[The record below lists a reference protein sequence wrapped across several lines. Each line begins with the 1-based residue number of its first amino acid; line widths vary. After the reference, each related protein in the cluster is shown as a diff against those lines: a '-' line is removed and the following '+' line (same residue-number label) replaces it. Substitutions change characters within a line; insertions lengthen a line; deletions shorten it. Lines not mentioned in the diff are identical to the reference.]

1 MKSIKSWINKKLVF
15 EFISI
20 SFAVFLGLLMN
31 QWKENY
37 NHSKL
42 AYRTLSNIKI
52 EVEQNKEVVKEMV
65 ADHKICQVKV
75 DSLMG
80 VFETKDDSVKYSI
93 SLDFNLVFSTAWETA
108 KLTQAIAYMD
118 LEVVTDI
125 AAIYEYQEYYE
136 LIVKNFAQENMFSS
150 QKSLSKQYLEEIS
163 FFLKKIIP
171 VEENLY
177 EYYCELEKE
186 VFKDK

>member
-1 MKSIKSWINKKLVF
+1 MKSINSWVNKKLVF

-31 QWKENY
+31 QWKENI
-37 NHSKL
+37 NHNKL
-42 AYRTLSNIKI
+42 ANRSLSNIKI
-52 EVEQNKEVVKEMV
+52 EVEKNKEVVKGMV
-65 ADHKICQVKV
+65 ADHKTCQIKV
-75 DSLMG
+75 DSLME
-80 VFETKDDSVKYSI
+80 VFKEVDDSIRNSL

-125 AAIYEYQEYYE
+125 AAIYEYQEYYS

-150 QKSLSKQYLEEIS
+150 QKSLSKQSLEEIS
-163 FFLKKIIP
+163 FFLKKIIL

-186 VFKDK
+186 AFKDE

>member
-1 MKSIKSWINKKLVF
+1 MKSINYWINKKLVF

-20 SFAVFLGLLMN
+20 SFAVFLGLLLN

-37 NHSKL
+37 NHNKL
-42 AYRTLSNIKI
+42 ADRSLSNIKI
-52 EVEQNKEVVKEMV
+52 EIKENKEVVKEMI
-65 ADHKICQVKV
+65 ADHKICQFKV
-75 DSLMG
+75 DSLME
-80 VFETKDDSVKYSI
+80 VFKAEDDSVKYSI
-93 SLDFNLVFSTAWETA
+93 SLDFNLIFSTAWETA

-125 AAIYEYQEYYE
+125 AAIYEYQEYYS
-136 LIVKNFAQENMFSS
+136 LIVKNFAQESMFSS
-150 QKSLSKQYLEEIS
+150 QKDLSKEFLENIS

-177 EYYCELEKE
+177 DYYNELETE
-186 VFKDK
+186 VFKGE